1 MLEVSNL
8 TKKYKV
14 KHGEEVLALNG
25 VSLSFAENGMVFIVG
40 KSGSGKSTLLHL
52 IGGLDMP
59 DGGEIIVDGKS
70 SKDFKESDW
79 NDYRSRYV
87 GFVFQEYNLLSDFTV
102 RDNLAIVDEIQS
114 KKTDEKR
121 LNELLKSVDLSD
133 MAKRKPKQL
142 SGGQKQR
149 VAIARA
155 LLKAP
160 KLILADEPT
169 GALDEKTGNAI
180 LTLLQGLSKDRL
192 VVVVSH
198 DMDFAQKYADRI
210 IEIADGEIIKDT
222 AS

>member
-1 MLEVSNL
+1 MLEISNL

-14 KHGEEVLALNG
+14 KHAEEVLALNS
-25 VSLSFAENGMVFIVG
+25 VSLSFAESGMVFIVG

-52 IGGLDMP
+52 IGGLDIP
-59 DGGEIIVDGKS
+59 DGGEIIVDGRS
-70 SKDFKESDW
+70 SKSFKEKDW
-79 NDYRSRYV
+79 NEYRSRYV

-114 KKTDEKR
+114 KKTDKKR
-121 LNELLKSVDLSD
+121 IDELLASVELAD

-155 LLKAP
+155 LLKSP

-169 GALDEKTGNAI
+169 GALDSENAKGIFEIFKKISEK
-180 LTLLQGLSKDRL
+180 KL
-192 VVVVSH
+192 VVVVTH
-198 DMDFAQKYADRI
+198 DRDFAEKYGDRI
-210 IEIADGEIIKDT
+210 IEIADGEVVSDL
-222 AS
+222 